1 MKRIKGDPK
10 YTKIAVYVLIT
21 GALLMVIYK
30 LIGASENLWSSIS
43 EFFKFLYG
51 AIKPIVA
58 GFIIAYILIPASSLF
73 EKGFKKIFKK
83 PKRAKL
89 VRALSL
95 VLVYILVIGAVFSC
109 IYFIIPSIVENIAE
123 FINNVPDYYETIN
136 DWYLAE
142 VAPSDLINN
151 EYTQQAIERG
161 INSFNE
167 GINDFLVSA
176 ITGIATFT
184 FSVVS
189 GVVTALIAL
198 VISLY
203 VVSGRRKIAGE
214 LTITSAAYLGK
225 ERTDKIKDFLKS
237 VDWVFGRYIS
247 AKLVQI
253 ILIFVLCQIAFLIIG
268 APYSTFLALIIAL
281 TNVVPF
287 IGPIIGAVPAVLITL
302 LESPILALWV
312 LIAILIIQT
321 IDAYIFQPFFI
332 GDKMGLSPFWVLV
345 SVILGGSLFGAIG
358 ILLSVPVAAVV
369 KLLIKKYVIKSR
381 KGKVPK
387 KQKIMDEQI
396 NSGEKT

>member
-1 MKRIKGDPK
+1 
-10 YTKIAVYVLIT
+10 
-21 GALLMVIYK
+21 
-30 LIGASENLWSSIS
+30 
-43 EFFKFLYG
+43 
-51 AIKPIVA
+51 
-58 GFIIAYILIPASSLF
+58 
-73 EKGFKKIFKK
+73 
-83 PKRAKL
+83 
-89 VRALSL
+89 
-95 VLVYILVIGAVFSC
+95 LVYILVIGAVFSC

-123 FINNVPDYYETIN
+123 FINNVPDYYETISE
-136 DWYLAE
+136 WYLEE

-151 EYTQQAIERG
+151 DYTQQAIERG

-176 ITGIATFT
+176 VTGIATFT

-189 GVVTALIAL
+189 GIITALIAL
-198 VISLY
+198 VISFY

-214 LTITSAAYLGK
+214 LTITSTAYLGG

-253 ILIFVLCQIAFLIIG
+253 ILIFALCQISFLIIG
-268 APYSTFLALIIAL
+268 APYSTFLALIVAL
-281 TNVVPF
+281 TNIVPF
-287 IGPIIGAVPAVLITL
+287 IGPIIGAVVAVLITL
-302 LESPILALWV
+302 LESPILGLWV

-345 SVILGGSLFGAIG
+345 SVIVGGRFFGAVG
-358 ILLSVPVAAVV
+358 ILLSVPVAAVI

-387 KQKIMDEQI
+387 KEEIIDEEI
-396 NSGEKT
+396 DNGEKT